1 MVDLLYLHACHR
13 VGGML
18 PGARHYETLVLFV
31 IYFVLKMFKNID
43 FYIKTRRTRA
53 YAYFFPRTRM

>member
-1 MVDLLYLHACHR
+1 MLNCHR

-31 IYFVLKMFKNID
+31 IYFVLQLFKNID
-43 FYIKTRRTRA
+43 FYIKTRRTRGVRV
-53 YAYFFPRTRM
+53 FFPRARM